1 LLAQKITALY
11 LRHFIIDTTLVTETV
26 AEETPVPV
34 SLPTV
39 PPEGSI
45 LRMLALT
52 ESSLIIHLDGHEPR
66 EYKLNAGL
74 EQSWEIKKS
83 VRVKLAQPGA
93 AQFWLGRQELKL
105 GELDGFY
112 LNTAPGE

>member
-11 LRHFIIDTTLVTETV
+11 LRHFIIDTTLVTEAVTED
-26 AEETPVPV
+26 ASEPV

-52 ESSLIIHLDGHEPR
+52 ESSLIIYLDGHEPR
-66 EYKLNAGL
+66 EYKLNTGL
-74 EQSWEIKKS
+74 EQSW
-83 VRVKLAQPGA
+83 
-93 AQFWLGRQELKL
+93 
-105 GELDGFY
+105 
-112 LNTAPGE
+112 

>member
-1 LLAQKITALY
+1 LLAQKIRALY

-26 AEETPVPV
+26 AEEPPVPV

-52 ESSLIIHLDGHEPR
+52 ESSLIIYLDGHNPR
-66 EYKLNAGL
+66 EHKLNASL
-74 EQSWEIKKS
+74 ELSWKVKKS

-93 AQFWLGRQELKL
+93 SQFWPGRQELKL